1 MRFTTG
7 FTTGLSARALLSPLA
22 FALALTACADGASSF
37 GDDDDD
43 DDDDPASCVQG
54 ERTQAAPCVDG
65 SDCVSG
71 RCTNDSCDLD
81 DVPCANDQECLDRA
95 PDYPGSFCLDN
106 PNGGQVGC
114 AYHCATE

>member
-1 MRFTTG
+1 MVF
-7 FTTGLSARALLSPLA
+7 LSARTLLVSLSFTAL
-22 FALALTACADGASSF
+22 LTACGDGAGGSF

-43 DDDDPASCVQG
+43 DDDAPACVQG
-54 ERTQAAPCVDG
+54 QRTQAAPCADG

-71 RCTNDSCDLD
+71 RCTNGSCDLD
-81 DVPCANDQECLDRA
+81 DVACADDQECLDRA

-114 AYHCATE
+114 AYHCDG